1 MIKKMYRGLEN
12 VRKSVILGKRTGRFK
27 GTNEISW
34 KGNKIYN
41 EQFIRGINSKLN
53 IDEHKITE
61 LEDRSEKV
69 TQNES
74 QRSKK

>member
-1 MIKKMYRGLEN
+1 MIKKMYGGFEN
-12 VRKSVILGKRTGRFK
+12 VRKGVILGKRTGRFK
-27 GTNEISW
+27 GTNEIW

-41 EQFIRGINSKLN
+41 EQFRRGINSKLN
-53 IDEHKITE
+53 LVEHKITE